1 MKTTRQDTR
10 EHLLITGEKLC
21 VHRGFTGMGL
31 IELLKVAEVP
41 KGSFYY
47 YFASKEAFGVAMLQ
61 RYFARYHQRF
71 SVFMADHQLNQR
83 QRILD
88 YYQQSMTEFCQD
100 HAFSGC
106 LSVKLSAEVCDL
118 SEAMRN
124 ALNAGSKALISTLT
138 VAIDRAERE
147 GTVKLLSNTSDG
159 CAQNI
164 YMLWLGASL
173 QSKISRDIMPL
184 NSAWQEIN
192 RMLPAPL

>member
-10 EHLLITGEKLC
+10 EHILITGEKLC

-47 YFASKEAFGVAMLQ
+47 YFASKEAFGVAMLE
-61 RYFARYHQRF
+61 RYFALYHQRF
-71 SVFMADHQLNQR
+71 STYLADHQGEQR

-88 YYQQSMTEFCQD
+88 YYQQSITAFCQD

-106 LSVKLSAEVCDL
+106 LSVKLSGEVCDL
-118 SEAMRN
+118 SEAMRS
-124 ALNAGSKALISTLT
+124 ALDAGSKALIATLT
-138 VAIDRAERE
+138 AAIERAARQ
-147 GTVKLLSNTSDG
+147 GTVRLPEKAASA